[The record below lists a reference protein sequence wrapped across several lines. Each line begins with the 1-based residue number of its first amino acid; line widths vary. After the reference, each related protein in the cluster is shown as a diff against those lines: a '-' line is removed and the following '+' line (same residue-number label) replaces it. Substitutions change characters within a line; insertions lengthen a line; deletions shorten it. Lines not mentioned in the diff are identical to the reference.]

1 MLLAQLL
8 VLGGVV
14 ETLSD
19 AADQLPNLVANG
31 VVYSSIIVLGS
42 IGLSLIYSI
51 AGFANFAHGDT
62 MTVGA
67 YATLVVFG
75 TISGIG
81 VTIAGVNPLTLTVL
95 GLPLGFLVAVV
106 LSAVITAFVALV
118 TERLVYKPTEVGSIG
133 LLITSIGVAFV
144 YRALIQIQFSADS
157 QRYDIDRLRPID
169 ALLEYGIRVTLHD
182 IAIVLSAA
190 VLVAGL
196 HLLLQYTDLGRKMR
210 ATADNPSLAQVSGI
224 RIRRIELWTWVL
236 GAGLAGAGGGFLGL
250 FNLLSPRMGF
260 NLLLVIFAAVILG
273 GIGSVYGAMLGGLLI
288 GMVVQLTPILTT
300 IGIPIGSEYA
310 RALAFI
316 IMVAVLLVRPRG
328 IAGEAVG
335 GGDL

>member
-1 MLLAQLL
+1 MA
-8 VLGGVV
+8 VL
-14 ETLSD
+14 
-19 AADQLPNLVANG
+19 DQLIELAANG

-67 YATLVVFG
+67 YATLVIFG
-75 TISGIG
+75 IIGGTSIS
-81 VTIAGVNPLTLTVL
+81 VL
-95 GLPLGFLVAVV
+95 GLPLSFFLALVLGIAVT
-106 LSAVITAFVALV
+106 AVVALV
-118 TERLVYKPTEVGSIG
+118 TERIVYKPLDIGPIG

-157 QRYDIDRLRPID
+157 RRYEIDRLRPIES
-169 ALLEYGIRVTLHD
+169 LLQYNIRVTEHD
-182 IAIVLSAA
+182 IAIVASAI

-210 ATADNPSLAQVSGI
+210 ATADNPSLARASGI
-224 RIRRIELWTWVL
+224 RVRRIELWTWII
-236 GAGLAGAGGGFLGL
+236 GAGLAGAGGAFLGL
-250 FNLLSPRMGF
+250 FNQLLPRMGF

-273 GIGSVYGAMLGGLLI
+273 GIGSVYGAMLGGFLI
-288 GMVVQLTPILTT
+288 GMVVSLTPILSS
-300 IGIPIGSEYA
+300 IGIPIGSQYA
-310 RALAFI
+310 RALAFV
-316 IMVAVLLVRPRG
+316 IMVVVLLIRPQG

-335 GGDL
+335 GGG